1 MELKHSSLALIIC
14 SLFVS
19 GAALANGSDTGHN
32 NGNGH
37 GGHGHGGHQSPGYDV
52 DIDDSFND
60 KTFNYSDDDTLN
72 YSDDDTYTKNYTK
85 KTADFDWSN
94 DQDWSM
100 KVNTDIDMTIMTAK
114 SKVMGKLEDVSV
126 SYNSGSSGK
135 SYGKRGR
142 GGYGHNDSCCGGLTV
157 KNTNSLDG
165 FQNAAGITAVAQN
178 VGGNAL
184 AQQSVSINS
193 K

>member
-1 MELKHSSLALIIC
+1 MGLKQSSLALIIC

-52 DIDDSFND
+52 DIDDSFNN
-60 KTFNYSDDDTLN
+60 KTYNKTYNKSYSKSYDYDLDWSN
-72 YSDDDTYTKNYTK
+72 EQEWNYTK
-85 KTADFDWSN
+85 HMT
-94 DQDWSM
+94 M
-100 KVNTDIDMTIMTAK
+100 TDKMIAK
-114 SKVMGKLEDVSV
+114 SKVEGSLNNVSV
-126 SYNSGSSGK
+126 SYSSGGK
-135 SYGKRGR
+135 SMGKPWGKRGH
-142 GGYGHNDSCCGGLTV
+142 GGHGNNDSCCGGLTV
-157 KNTNSLDG
+157 NNTNSLDG

>member
-1 MELKHSSLALIIC
+1 MQAKQTTMALLIC

-19 GAALANGSDTGHN
+19 GGVLAG
-32 NGNGH
+32 

-60 KTFNYSDDDTLN
+60 KTLNYSDDDTLNYSDDDTLN

-85 KTADFDWSN
+85 NTSDFDWSN
-94 DQDWSM
+94 DQDWSLD
-100 KVNTDIDMTIMTAK
+100 VDIDTDINLMVAK
-114 SKVMGKLEDVSV
+114 SKIKGKLENVSV
-126 SYNSGSSGK
+126 RYSSGGSMSK
-135 SYGKRGR
+135 PNHHR
-142 GGYGHNDSCCGGLTV
+142 GGSRGGNDCCGGLTV
-157 KNTNSLDG
+157 NNTNSLDG
-165 FQNAAGITAVAQN
+165 FQGAAGITSVAQN

-184 AQQSVSINS
+184 AQQSVSINA

>member
-1 MELKHSSLALIIC
+1 MGLKQSSLALIIC

-52 DIDDSFND
+52 DIDDSFNN
-60 KTFNYSDDDTLN
+60 KTLN
-72 YSDDDTYTKNYTK
+72 YSDDDTFTKNYTRN
-85 KTADFDWSN
+85 TADFDWSN

-126 SYNSGSSGK
+126 NYNSGSSGK
-135 SYGKRGR
+135 SYGKRGH